1 MKIALAT
8 AAILAALSAPSF
20 ADTTGTDALGSDS
33 GSFRLSQ
40 QDPVTAGVQH
50 IMAQA
55 VKPEGRKTAVRSY
68 SLSYRR

>member
-20 ADTTGTDALGSDS
+20 AETTGTDALGSDN
-33 GSFRLSQ
+33 GSLRLSQ
-40 QDPVTAGVQH
+40 KDPITVEPQH

-55 VKPEGRKTAVRSY
+55 LKAEGRKVTVRTY
-68 SLSYRR
+68 SLTHR

>member
-8 AAILAALSAPSF
+8 AAILAALSVPSF

-40 QDPVTAGVQH
+40 KDPVTAGVQH

-55 VKPEGRKTAVRSY
+55 VKPEGRKMAVHSY
-68 SLSYRR
+68 GLSYRR

>member
-8 AAILAALSAPSF
+8 AAILVALSAPSF

-40 QDPVTAGVQH
+40 KDPVIAGVQNV
-50 IMAQA
+50 MAQA
-55 VKPEGRKTAVRSY
+55 VKPEGHKMAIRSY
-68 SLSYRR
+68 SLSHRR

>member
-1 MKIALAT
+1 MKTVLAS
-8 AAILAALSAPSF
+8 AAILAALAAPAF
-20 ADTTGTDALGSDS
+20 AETTGFDALGSDQ

-55 VKPEGRKTAVRSY
+55 VKPEGRKMAVHSY
-68 SLSYRR
+68 GLSYRR